1 TVYGTELYVNDNST
15 GGDVYTTA
23 VGNDNNPG
31 TASAPFATI
40 TKAITVAQ
48 AGNTIKVD
56 AGTYAEN
63 ITINKALNV
72 LGSNEA
78 VSPNTGTRV
87 AEAIIVPASTNT
99 STGAVVTI
107 TNSNVQFRGFTVDGD
122 NTTLASS
129 GVGLGGSLGT
139 SIDAA
144 RTIFLN
150 ANGVSNISITNNI
163 TKNAVNGIRIEQ
175 TTNYF
180 ATTAGALRSTNILLD
195 NNKVQDM
202 TGTGIRLGNSMYAKV
217 TNNTVTNADN
227 GIGFSSFRISDAG
240 SAADRVI
247 ANNTISSRY
256 AGIWVNLYHAS
267 PYALNNNTITVAP
280 AATSMAPT
288 PQARTAW
295 YGIMYSTVSAPQNFT
310 NQVSLP
316 QVSTPEWWTA
326 TGNTIDGAALEATS
340 TGHGYWLYYVDNN
353 RDNLGV
359 DHYGQ
364 ISGGSVSNVD
374 VGIMLKNRDTDP
386 ATNFGTSAVGAHAN
400 VSGTSFSLRNGGT
413 GLRLIDDATWTTAN
427 PAPLVNKRTV
437 ALGIGSGVSISGGA
451 KGLHVSHPVAGT
463 ANYTAYSSITGGDVN
478 NIAFTGQTG
487 NYMQLDNHGNNLSAL
502 SASFDGQTGATAT
515 LSQNYSIE
523 DKVYH
528 KTDNAASGFVRVK
541 ADNVFVT
548 NNSGSIQRGVEAAT
562 ANNTI
567 NVDAGSYSD
576 NISISG
582 KDGLLIKGPNA
593 GLNNANG
600 TRVAEAVVTS
610 ASATTSLFA
619 IASNVSSYT
628 IDGFRLVGADYTSP
642 SSAPNQGNIIWAS
655 GATVSNI
662 LNNILEISSSSTG
675 TKRYVWL
682 GGSSATLSGGDY
694 ISGNIS
700 HNSFTASGTG
710 LGFAG
715 ITTQLWSQ
723 NLNIT
728 GNKFAGMKG
737 QRNLLMNGPTATVV
751 ISNKEFFT
759 SDDAGARELI
769 RFEAGSPSVMSGGA
783 TIQNNSFS
791 IAGTGKAFSTSSAV
805 NYGANISVTN
815 NDFTNVG
822 GASINHGGTGT
833 IAATCNWWGQL
844 CGPVSG
850 DIVGTATSTAWTT
863 DGTDSNPAMGFQ
875 PNANTCFG
883 GTAVVATGTQVNITS
898 CYGDSNG
905 SIDLTVSGG
914 IAPYTYAWSNAA
926 NTEDISGLA
935 AGTYS
940 VTVTDVCGATVN
952 QGTASFTITQPTQI
966 TGSGA
971 VTSNYNGSQISCNGV
986 SDGTITVT
994 ATGGTGT
1001 LSYSIDGGSYQASNV
1016 FTGLAAGVHTLS
1028 VKDANNCVVSLS
1040 SVTITAPAAISGSG
1054 AVTSNYNGSEL
1065 SCATSTD
1072 GAITVTAN
1080 GGTGSLQYSLNG
1092 GAYQAGN
1099 VFSGLAAGTYAVSV
1113 KDANNCTFAAGNV
1126 TITAPAAISG
1136 SGVVTSNYNGS
1147 QLSCATST
1155 DGAITVTATGGT
1167 GSLQYS
1173 LNGGSYQAGNVF
1185 SGLAAGTYAV
1195 SVKDANNCTF

>member
-1 TVYGTELYVNDNST
+1 ANGTITASASAGATITVNGAPYSATATYGPGIYTVVATAPNGNSNGSCTATTSVTITQPAVLVVTPSTNSPIYVGATLNITSSVSGGTAGFTYSWSGPNGYTSASSSGSVANATIAANGVYTVNVTDANGCTATGTVTATIYGTELYVNDNST
-15 GGDVYTTA
+15 SGDVYTTA
-23 VGNDNNPG
+23 VGSDTNPG

-180 ATTAGALRSTNILLD
+180 ASTAGALRSTNILLD

-340 TGHGYWLYYVDNN
+340 TGHGYWFYHVDNN

-374 VGIMLKNRDTDP
+374 VGIMLKNKDTDP
-386 ATNFGTSAVGAHAN
+386 ATNFGTAAIGSHAN

-413 GLRLIDDATWTTAN
+413 GLRLIDDATWTTSN

-463 ANYTAYSSITGGDVN
+463 ANYTAYNAITGGDVN

-528 KTDNAASGFVRVK
+528 K
-541 ADNVFVT
+541 
-548 NNSGSIQRGVEAAT
+548 
-562 ANNTI
+562 
-567 NVDAGSYSD
+567 
-576 NISISG
+576 
-582 KDGLLIKGPNA
+582 
-593 GLNNANG
+593 
-600 TRVAEAVVTS
+600 
-610 ASATTSLFA
+610 
-619 IASNVSSYT
+619 
-628 IDGFRLVGADYTSP
+628 
-642 SSAPNQGNIIWAS
+642 
-655 GATVSNI
+655 
-662 LNNILEISSSSTG
+662 
-675 TKRYVWL
+675 
-682 GGSSATLSGGDY
+682 
-694 ISGNIS
+694 
-700 HNSFTASGTG
+700 
-710 LGFAG
+710 
-715 ITTQLWSQ
+715 
-723 NLNIT
+723 
-728 GNKFAGMKG
+728 
-737 QRNLLMNGPTATVV
+737 
-751 ISNKEFFT
+751 
-759 SDDAGARELI
+759 
-769 RFEAGSPSVMSGGA
+769 
-783 TIQNNSFS
+783 
-791 IAGTGKAFSTSSAV
+791 
-805 NYGANISVTN
+805 
-815 NDFTNVG
+815 
-822 GASINHGGTGT
+822 
-833 IAATCNWWGQL
+833 
-844 CGPVSG
+844 
-850 DIVGTATSTAWTT
+850 
-863 DGTDSNPAMGFQ
+863 
-875 PNANTCFG
+875 
-883 GTAVVATGTQVNITS
+883 
-898 CYGDSNG
+898 
-905 SIDLTVSGG
+905 
-914 IAPYTYAWSNAA
+914 
-926 NTEDISGLA
+926 
-935 AGTYS
+935 
-940 VTVTDVCGATVN
+940 
-952 QGTASFTITQPTQI
+952 
-966 TGSGA
+966 
-971 VTSNYNGSQISCNGV
+971 
-986 SDGTITVT
+986 
-994 ATGGTGT
+994 
-1001 LSYSIDGGSYQASNV
+1001 
-1016 FTGLAAGVHTLS
+1016 
-1028 VKDANNCVVSLS
+1028 
-1040 SVTITAPAAISGSG
+1040 
-1054 AVTSNYNGSEL
+1054 
-1065 SCATSTD
+1065 
-1072 GAITVTAN
+1072 
-1080 GGTGSLQYSLNG
+1080 
-1092 GAYQAGN
+1092 
-1099 VFSGLAAGTYAVSV
+1099 
-1113 KDANNCTFAAGNV
+1113 
-1126 TITAPAAISG
+1126 
-1136 SGVVTSNYNGS
+1136 
-1147 QLSCATST
+1147 
-1155 DGAITVTATGGT
+1155 
-1167 GSLQYS
+1167 
-1173 LNGGSYQAGNVF
+1173 
-1185 SGLAAGTYAV
+1185 
-1195 SVKDANNCTF
+1195 